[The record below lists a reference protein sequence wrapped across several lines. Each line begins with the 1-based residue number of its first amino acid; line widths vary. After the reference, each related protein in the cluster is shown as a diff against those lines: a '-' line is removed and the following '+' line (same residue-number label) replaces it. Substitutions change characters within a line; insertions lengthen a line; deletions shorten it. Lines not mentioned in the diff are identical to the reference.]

1 MPLNILHCQQ
11 PETWHS
17 FVPENTLATED
28 LSFGKGIAVT
38 SIIIII
44 STIVDLLYQDLSH
57 MTLGKAVRIMIDTG
71 AWSIAESKRISNPYQ
86 KREIIFKSTYM
97 RNSYSHELGKCVAS
111 TKWVR
116 AP

>member
-1 MPLNILHCQQ
+1 
-11 PETWHS
+11 
-17 FVPENTLATED
+17 VPENTLATED

-71 AWSIAESKRISNPYQ
+71 A
-86 KREIIFKSTYM
+86 
-97 RNSYSHELGKCVAS
+97 
-111 TKWVR
+111 
-116 AP
+116 